1 MQTVTL
7 GVMTEDPTE
16 LLTLF
21 TRVHKLLGAAADTA
35 MSEHG
40 VRVGQ
45 NLILSRL
52 WERDGR
58 TPGEIAA
65 HWQVSTPTIVNTA
78 RRMEAAGLITREP
91 DPDDAR
97 LVRLRLTDAGRAAK
111 APVQAARRELAE
123 HATATLTATERR
135 HLRTALAKIIDR
147 LSDEDGPDRR
157 PTTTR

>member
-1 MQTVTL
+1 MQTTILGGVTD
-7 GVMTEDPTE
+7 DPSE

-21 TRVHKLLGAAADTA
+21 TRTHKLLGSAADAA

-45 NLILSRL
+45 NLILSQL
-52 WERDGR
+52 WDRDGR

-97 LVRLRLTDAGRAAK
+97 LVRLHLTAAGRAAR
-111 APVQAARRELAE
+111 APVQAARRRLAE

-135 HLRTALAKIIDR
+135 HLRTALTKIVAQ
-147 LSDEDGPDRR
+147 LSG
-157 PTTTR
+157 